1 MPKLRGG
8 INANVNKN
16 FEIPKH
22 LLFNLPE
29 PEQEEEEEEEKVEE
43 PIIEKPKSI
52 NAKIKDLF
60 YDPRIGLL
68 SLDKF
73 YKKVQKIIPEAT
85 FKDVQKFYNK
95 QNINQVFERTLRP
108 KVYNSMYAW
117 YCNNI
122 VEIDFIVYNRYSI
135 HHYEY
140 IFCYIDVYSRFAQ
153 AIGTTNMLTTTIIKC
168 LETIFKT
175 MGKPQIIKGDNQFN
189 TPVFIAFCQ
198 KNNIGCEFTSSN
210 EIYKNPIVERFNGTL
225 ARNINKFRTLF
236 KRYDWY
242 KYLPDVVFNYN
253 NTYHKTIK
261 NTPNDIF
268 FNNEMNN
275 QKVIIL
281 PKVFDVGE
289 KVRKVIKKK
298 IFEKGDMTT
307 HSQEVYIIT
316 DAKGKKYKINDGTD
330 RWYKPYELK
339 MANEVEFHD
348 DYNPNIP
355 TPQPKPRKKTD
366 VQKELILEPREIR
379 PKKTINYKALNS
391 KGN

>member
-1 MPKLRGG
+1 
-8 INANVNKN
+8 
-16 FEIPKH
+16 
-22 LLFNLPE
+22 
-29 PEQEEEEEEEKVEE
+29 
-43 PIIEKPKSI
+43 
-52 NAKIKDLF
+52 
-60 YDPRIGLL
+60 
-68 SLDKF
+68 
-73 YKKVQKIIPEAT
+73 
-85 FKDVQKFYNK
+85 
-95 QNINQVFERTLRP
+95 
-108 KVYNSMYAW
+108 
-117 YCNNI
+117 
-122 VEIDFIVYNRYSI
+122 
-135 HHYEY
+135 
-140 IFCYIDVYSRFAQ
+140 
-153 AIGTTNMLTTTIIKC
+153 
-168 LETIFKT
+168 

-281 PKVFDVGE
+281 PKVFNVGE

-298 IFEKGDMTT
+298 IFEKGDITT

-348 DYNPNIP
+348 DYDPNIP

-366 VQKELILEPREIR
+366 VQKELILEPREVR
-379 PKKTINYKALNS
+379 PKKTIDYKALNS